1 MKILIEFVLSIY
13 LLYSMY
19 KGIIISK
26 KVYQENKIKQEYIT
40 KLTIPIIF
48 ILITQ
53 CFIINSSDAFYVVIS
68 IAYIISFISFIFFF
82 VFRIYILQF
91 KNRL

>member
-13 LLYSMY
+13 LMYSMY
-19 KGIIISK
+19 KGINISK

-40 KLTIPIIF
+40 KLIIPIIF
-48 ILITQ
+48 ILIIQ
-53 CFIINSSDAFYVVIS
+53 CFVIKNLDKFYIVIS
-68 IAYIISFISFIFFF
+68 VIYIISFISFILFF

-91 KNRL
+91 KNKL